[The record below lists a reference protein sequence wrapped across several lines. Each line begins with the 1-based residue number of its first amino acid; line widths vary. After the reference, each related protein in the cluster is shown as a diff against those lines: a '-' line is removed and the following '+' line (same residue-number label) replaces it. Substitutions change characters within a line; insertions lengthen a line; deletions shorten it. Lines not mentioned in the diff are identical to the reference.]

1 MEDLHD
7 PYEAEEALSL
17 CDLSIYSDD
26 AATNWDDHTKEEQR
40 LSSDNDFFEFFS
52 EDFTAATA
60 TATAAPSTANNH
72 IIFCGKLIPYR
83 ETQSHEISCSDTKQ
97 NQKKRGFL
105 RWKSLSFNKKSSKA
119 EEYDHGNYSKL
130 QDGEKGSSALA
141 LPSSKGYVYAAKN
154 CDFSI
159 GKVSLL
165 PPSTKSRWYLFLFGM
180 AGLPTEMELRDIRTR
195 QSRMRGQPSTMSQSS
210 VESDEKVK
218 GVGDNAR
225 RSRGKGLW
233 RLLKM
238 LGCRSTHQ
246 TNAVVK
252 ASAAGCLP
260 HV

>member
-7 PYEAEEALSL
+7 PNEAEEALSL
-17 CDLSIYSDD
+17 CDLPIYSDG
-26 AATNWDDHTKEEQR
+26 AATNWDDYTKEEQR

-60 TATAAPSTANNH
+60 AAASSTANNH
-72 IIFCGKLIPYR
+72 IIFCGKFIPYR
-83 ETQSHEISCSDTKQ
+83 EAQSHEISCSDTKQ

-105 RWKSLSFNKKSSKA
+105 RWKSLSFNKNKSKA
-119 EEYDHGNYSKL
+119 EEYDHGNHSKL

-165 PPSTKSRWYLFLFGM
+165 PPSTKSKWYLFLFGM

-195 QSRMRGQPSTMSQSS
+195 QSRMRSQPSTMSQSS
-210 VESDEKVK
+210 VESDEMVK
-218 GVGDNAR
+218 GVDDNAR

-233 RLLKM
+233 RLLKRGAGV
-238 LGCRSTHQ
+238 LTKQ
-246 TNAVVK
+246 TP
-252 ASAAGCLP
+252 S
-260 HV
+260 

>member
-1 MEDLHD
+1 V
-7 PYEAEEALSL
+7 
-17 CDLSIYSDD
+17 
-26 AATNWDDHTKEEQR
+26 
-40 LSSDNDFFEFFS
+40 
-52 EDFTAATA
+52 
-60 TATAAPSTANNH
+60 
-72 IIFCGKLIPYR
+72 
-83 ETQSHEISCSDTKQ
+83 EITLLQQEK
-97 NQKKRGFL
+97 
-105 RWKSLSFNKKSSKA
+105 SKA
-119 EEYDHGNYSKL
+119 EEYDHGNHSKL

-165 PPSTKSRWYLFLFGM
+165 PPSTKSKWYLFLFGM

-195 QSRMRGQPSTMSQSS
+195 QSRRRSQLSTMSQSS

-238 LGCRSTHQ
+238 LGFRSTHQ

>member
-1 MEDLHD
+1 MEYLQD

-17 CDLSIYSDD
+17 CDLPIYSDD
-26 AATNWDDHTKEEQR
+26 TASNWDDYTKEEQR

-52 EDFTAATA
+52 EDFAAAATA
-60 TATAAPSTANNH
+60 ASTANNH

-83 ETQSHEISCSDTKQ
+83 ETQSREISSGDTKQ
-97 NQKKRGFL
+97 NQKKRDGFL
-105 RWKSLSFNKKSSKA
+105 RRKSLSFNKKKSKA
-119 EEYDHGNYSKL
+119 E
-130 QDGEKGSSALA
+130 EKGSSALA

-154 CDFSI
+154 SDFSV

-180 AGLPTEMELRDIRTR
+180 AGLPTEMELTDIRTR
-195 QSRMRGQPSTMSQSS
+195 QSRMKSQPSTMSQSS
-210 VESDEKVK
+210 FECDEMVK

-233 RLLKM
+233 RLLRM
-238 LGCRSTHQ
+238 LGCSSTHQ

-252 ASAAGCLP
+252 ASAAGCVP